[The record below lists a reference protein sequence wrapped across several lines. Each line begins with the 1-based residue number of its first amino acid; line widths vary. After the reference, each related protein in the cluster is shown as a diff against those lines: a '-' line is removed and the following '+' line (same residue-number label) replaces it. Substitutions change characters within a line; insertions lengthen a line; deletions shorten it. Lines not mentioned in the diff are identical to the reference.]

1 MYLLVLNFKLKLVHT
16 DPDPRRLFTGTSLTL
31 IENQY
36 LKKKIMFGVNCLNW

>member
-16 DPDPRRLFTGTSLTL
+16 DPDPRRLFTSLTL

-36 LKKKIMFGVNCLNW
+36 LKKKSCSE